1 MAQGDDTRAPLRT
14 DDHPRDAAGLTYVYP
29 VVSRRSGGVS
39 IGVNLNPNKACNWAC
54 VYCQVEGLVRGV
66 APPIDHTLLARELTE
81 FLAVARTEAWLAANA
96 PEGARRL
103 TDVAFSGDGE
113 PTTVADFDAAVAC
126 VEAALKSAGLLGN
139 LPLVLITNGSQM
151 SKAHVQRG
159 LERLAGAAGVVWF
172 KLDRGTRAA
181 RELVNGVATSDERV
195 LTDLARVASL
205 VPTRIQSCWF
215 TVDGAPP
222 SDSELDSWLALLAE
236 ARRRGVALVD
246 VMLYGLARPS
256 RQPAA
261 PRLGRV
267 DEAWLRALGA
277 RVEALGLTCRV
288 HP

>member
-1 MAQGDDTRAPLRT
+1 VTRSDDARAPLRT
-14 DDHPRDAAGLTYVYP
+14 DHHPRDSAGLTYVYP

-66 APPIDHTLLARELTE
+66 APPIDLVLLARELET
-81 FLAVARTEAWLAANA
+81 FLAEARTERWLQEHA

-113 PTTVADFDAAVAC
+113 PTTVKDLDAVVAC
-126 VEAALKSAGLLGN
+126 VEDVLRRAGLLGS
-139 LPLVLITNGSQM
+139 LPLVLITNGSQVA
-151 SKAHVQRG
+151 KPHVQRA
-159 LERLAGAAGVVWF
+159 LARLARAAGVVWF

-181 RELVNGVATSDERV
+181 RERVNGSATSDERV
-195 LTDLARVASL
+195 LTDLASAAARA
-205 VPTRIQSCWF
+205 PTRIQSCWF
-215 TVDGAPP
+215 TLDGAPP
-222 SDSELDSWLALLAE
+222 DEAEVRAWLALLA
-236 ARRRGVALVD
+236 AGQRRGVALVD

-256 RQPAA
+256 HQPNA

-267 DEAWLRALGA
+267 DEAWLRALAA
-277 RVEALGLTCRV
+277 RVEALGIAAVV

>member
-1 MAQGDDTRAPLRT
+1 MQGDDARAPLRT
-14 DDHPRDAAGLTYVYP
+14 DHHPRDAAGLTYVYP

-54 VYCQVEGLVRGV
+54 VYCQVDGLVRGV
-66 APPIDHTLLARELTE
+66 APVIDLDHLARELTE
-81 FLAVARTEAWLAANA
+81 FVAEARTERWLLEHA

-113 PTTVADFDAAVAC
+113 PTTVADFDAVVAR
-126 VEAALKSAGLLGN
+126 VEAVVQHAGLLGS
-139 LPLVLITNGSQM
+139 LPLVLITNGSQV
-151 SKAHVQRG
+151 SKPHVQRG
-159 LERLAGAAGVVWF
+159 LARLARVSGVVWF

-181 RELVNGVATSDERV
+181 RGLVNGSATSDERV
-195 LTDLARVASL
+195 LTDLARAAAL
-205 VPTRIQSCWF
+205 APTRIQSCWF
-215 TVDGAPP
+215 TLAGAPP
-222 SDSELDSWLALLAE
+222 NDEEVDAWLGLLAE
-236 ARRRGVALVD
+236 AQRRGVALID

-267 DEAWLRALGA
+267 DEPWLRALGE
-277 RVEALGLTCRV
+277 RVEALGLACKV